1 MRMLRTKPMSW
12 IFEIRFHMPANQDA
26 NQGVLMWHAFLV
38 KAVTASYE
46 CHVRD
51 KSLHKP
57 SLVKLCIIVFNSSK
71 IKENNHY

>member
-1 MRMLRTKPMSW
+1 MSQ
-12 IFEIRFHMPANQDA
+12 IFEICFHMPANQDT
-26 NQGVLMWHAFLV
+26 NQGVLMWHAFSV

-46 CHVRD
+46 RPVYD

-57 SLVKLCIIVFNSSK
+57 SLVKLCKIVFNSSN

>member
-1 MRMLRTKPMSW
+1 MLRTKPMSP

-38 KAVTASYE
+38 KVVTAGYDRP
-46 CHVRD
+46 VRD
-51 KSLHKP
+51 KSLDKP
-57 SLVKLCIIVFNSSK
+57 SLVKLCIIVFNLSK

>member
-1 MRMLRTKPMSW
+1 MSR
-12 IFEIRFHMPANQDA
+12 IFEIHFHLPTNQYA

-38 KAVTASYE
+38 KAVIAGYE
-46 CHVRD
+46 HHVREN
-51 KSLHKP
+51 SLHKP